1 MIIWSLLVSLFKYR
15 QHAED
20 SSQIEAE
27 DLQKMLPERLKVTV
41 RERLHNDAVTM
52 VFIML
57 IIFAVHAT
65 TVFNFSS
72 VRCVQT
78 DLK

>member
-1 MIIWSLLVSLFKYR
+1 MIIWSLLVSLFNYQ

-20 SSQIEAE
+20 SSETKTE
-27 DLQKMLPERLKVTV
+27 DLRKMLPERLKVTI

-52 VFIML
+52 MFIML
-57 IIFAVHAT
+57 IVFAVHAT

-72 VRCVQT
+72 VRFGSIY
-78 DLK
+78 